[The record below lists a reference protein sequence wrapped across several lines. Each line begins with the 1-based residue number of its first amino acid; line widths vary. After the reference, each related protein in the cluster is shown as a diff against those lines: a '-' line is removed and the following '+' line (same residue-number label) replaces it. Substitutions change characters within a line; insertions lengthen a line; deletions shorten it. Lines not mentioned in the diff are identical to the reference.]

1 MGMILGLVRPGERAR
16 ASRKIG
22 MPGLLADIFAP
33 SGRLAF
39 VKDGER
45 WSGARLAAEADR
57 LAAGLAAAGVGA
69 GDRVALH
76 LRNGPEIAAA
86 YLACFRLG
94 AIAAPLSLSFETAEL
109 DAMLRRLRPRLYI
122 GDAEPYRRVAP
133 IGTGVLGTGT
143 RYVVGEPEDGM
154 ARSWASLHLDPG
166 HLDPGL
172 AALGRADPDA
182 PAVLLPTSGTGGEPR
197 LVVHSQATLASMAAR
212 MANFPV
218 LAGDLCAFF
227 LSMTHAVGLFS
238 FIASQWA
245 GAALIML
252 DEDDPAAILD
262 AIETHRCTYF
272 ITLPMPLA
280 EIMERQRIDRR
291 DVSSLRFCATV
302 GDVCLPGQQQAF
314 PSLFGLPLRSFWGA
328 TEAVGSCTY
337 GLQAGAVS
345 RPIPG
350 AEIRLVD
357 EEDREVARG
366 EPGEMKLRGPHIAL
380 GYWSGPGEW
389 SGFTDGWYR
398 TGDIMR
404 EDEDGNLWFVAR
416 AKDLIR
422 RAGVNISPV
431 EVEQVL
437 AEHPDVRD
445 AGVVGVPD
453 PVFGRRIVGFV
464 QLKKG
469 AGMERLEDILR
480 ATSTRLADDK
490 MPERLLPVAAIPR
503 NSLGKIDR
511 AELARMA

>member
-1 MGMILGLVRPGERAR
+1 
-16 ASRKIG
+16 

-45 WSGARLAAEADR
+45 WSGARLVAEADR
-57 LAAGLAAAGVGA
+57 LAAGLAAAGVGV

-76 LRNGPEIAAA
+76 LRNGPEIALA

-94 AIAAPLSLSFETAEL
+94 AIAAPLCLRFETAEL
-109 DAMLRRLRPRLYI
+109 DALLRRLRPRLYI

-133 IGTGVLGTGT
+133 IGTGVLGAGA
-143 RYVVGEPEDGM
+143 RYVLGEPEDKM
-154 ARSWASLHLDPG
+154 ARSWASLHLDPA
-166 HLDPGL
+166 PEI
-172 AALGRADPDA
+172 LGRVDPDA
-182 PAVLLPTSGTGGEPR
+182 PAVLLPTSGIGGELK
-197 LVVHSQATLASMAAR
+197 LVVHSQATLACMAAR
-212 MANFPV
+212 MANFPI
-218 LAGDLCAFF
+218 LKGDLCAFF
-227 LSMTHAVGLFS
+227 LPMTHAVGLFS

-252 DEDDPAAILD
+252 DADDPAAILN

-280 EIMERQRIDRR
+280 RIMERQHIDRR

-302 GDVCLPGQQQAF
+302 GDVCLPGQQRAF

-357 EEDREVARG
+357 EEDQQVARG
-366 EPGEMKLRGPHIAL
+366 EPGEMKLRGSHIAL

-389 SGFTDGWYR
+389 GGFTDGWYR

-416 AKDLIR
+416 ARDLIL
-422 RAGVNISPV
+422 RAGASISPV
-431 EVEQVL
+431 EVEQAL

-445 AGVVGVPD
+445 AGVAGLPD

-469 AGMERLEDILR
+469 AGVERLEDILR
-480 ATSTRLADDK
+480 AASTRLADYK
-490 MPERLLPVAAIPR
+490 MPERLLPVATIPR